1 MGHIGV
7 ERALILLRYIAD
19 QEDGLSIREVSRELG
34 MSTPAVQNIIEAMK
48 AQGFVEKNISNDRYY
63 FGPEAIHLGFS
74 VVAKL
79 DIRQISR
86 THLEDLCKETGETVF
101 LGVLSGDKVIYID
114 KVVSEQMI
122 RIDARFGATRP
133 LNCTAVGKALL
144 AYQPSKD
151 IRVLYEGGAF
161 EKMTGNSIVELELL
175 LSELEKIRKQGWSFD
190 DEEFMAEVCC
200 VAAPI
205 RDGGGEV
212 IASVSISAPASRV
225 RGRENEIIELVKLHA
240 KRISENLGYIER
252 EH

>member
-1 MGHIGV
+1 
-7 ERALILLRYIAD
+7 
-19 QEDGLSIREVSRELG
+19 
-34 MSTPAVQNIIEAMK
+34 MSTPVVQNIIEAMK
-48 AQGFVEKNISNDRYY
+48 TQGFVEKNKSNDRYY

-86 THLEDLCKETGETVF
+86 THLEALCRETGETVF

-133 LNCTAVGKALL
+133 LNCTAVGKVLL

-151 IRVLYEGGAF
+151 IQVLYEVGAF
-161 EKMTGNSIVELELL
+161 EKMTGNSIVDPELL
-175 LSELEKIRKQGWSFD
+175 QSELEKIRTQGWSTD
-190 DEEFMAEVCC
+190 NEEFMPEVYCI
-200 VAAPI
+200 AAPI
-205 RDGGGEV
+205 RDGGGVV

-225 RGRENEIIELVKLHA
+225 RGREEELTEMVKFHA
-240 KRISENLGYIER
+240 NRISENLGYIEK
-252 EH
+252 E